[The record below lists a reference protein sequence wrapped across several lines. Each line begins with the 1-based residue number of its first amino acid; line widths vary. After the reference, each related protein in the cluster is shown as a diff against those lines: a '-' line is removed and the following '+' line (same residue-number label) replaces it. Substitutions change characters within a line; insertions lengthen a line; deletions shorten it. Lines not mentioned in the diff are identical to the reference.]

1 MEWLYLIVDFVLHI
15 DVHLQE
21 LFTTYGIWVYG
32 IRRQHDAQYGA
43 MAQHSVYPYRSTF
56 YVSLFQAG

>member
-1 MEWLYLIVDFVLHI
+1 MFRSSFDSEILDQINAGNTDG
-15 DVHLQE
+15 Q
-21 LFTTYGIWVYG
+21 TMN
-32 IRRQHDAQYGA
+32 DAQYGA

>member
-32 IRRQHDAQYGA
+32 I
-43 MAQHSVYPYRSTF
+43 
-56 YVSLFQAG
+56 LF